1 MKILPKDSLLYHS
14 KPKPGKLET
23 SISKSLNTEKDLLL
37 AYTPGVAH
45 PVNEIYKDSDAV
57 YKYTNKGNL
66 VGVITNGSSVLG
78 LGDVGALA
86 SKPVMEGKAV
96 LFKKLANIDAFDIE
110 IQADNVQNFIDT
122 VCNISPT
129 FGGIN
134 LEDIKAPECF
144 FIEEQIKKRVNIP
157 VFHDDQHG
165 TAVVLSAAL
174 LNALELQK
182 KNIEKIKIICMGAGA
197 AAIASMKLLLKMG
210 LKKSN
215 IYMFDSKGLISKS
228 RKDLNE
234 YKEYFKQDTTIKD
247 IKEIISEIDVFIGLS
262 KGNILDKESL
272 RKMPKNP
279 IVFALANPIP
289 EINPDIA
296 NKIRN
301 DLIIATGRSDYPNQI
316 NNLICFPYIFRGLLD
331 VNATEINDQILVSLV
346 NGIRKIVKEIP
357 NKSLYPN
364 LTICSFGKD
373 YIIPKPMDPRLI
385 KELPS
390 IISNTAL
397 RKNNAV

>member
-1 MKILPKDSLLYHS
+1 
-14 KPKPGKLET
+14 
-23 SISKSLNTEKDLLL
+23 
-37 AYTPGVAH
+37 
-45 PVNEIYKDSDAV
+45 
-57 YKYTNKGNL
+57 
-66 VGVITNGSSVLG
+66 
-78 LGDVGALA
+78 
-86 SKPVMEGKAV
+86 
-96 LFKKLANIDAFDIE
+96 
-110 IQADNVQNFIDT
+110 
-122 VCNISPT
+122 
-129 FGGIN
+129 
-134 LEDIKAPECF
+134 
-144 FIEEQIKKRVNIP
+144 
-157 VFHDDQHG
+157 
-165 TAVVLSAAL
+165 
-174 LNALELQK
+174 
-182 KNIEKIKIICMGAGA
+182 MGAGA